1 MLVTIVIN
9 KWWECEPAI
18 SAMLNANASP
28 AGAPWPS
35 VLKSPLPRPN
45 GKFPPFVQPRVVFNY
60 TNFDAEIWC
69 VSDLLND
76 AESYCQSSSS
86 LKAAVLPRIFSPN
99 PTPDLLIAVGTASS
113 ATESPNRNGGVA
125 IGTAVFLHD
134 AHPNGENPLS
144 TWSGPYDQ
152 LITSPI
158 TAKLFSQV
166 ASFDAASAL
175 LHFLPLRRNM
185 TDAPVV
191 TVGFDDVALG
201 TLNVT
206 NYGDYK
212 HKDPETVAA
221 YLKSGKANRAVSV
234 ETTHGLIHLS
244 CPQAPFLFLSSITD
258 RFGYF
263 DGDVSVPALADAQN
277 TASAYN
283 AGVTLRWVLAYLD
296 TTLSA
301 KPPAPC
307 IPQPTPLGEQ

>member
-1 MLVTIVIN
+1 MRVTVVIN

-18 SAMLNANASP
+18 SAMLNGNASP
-28 AGAPWPS
+28 TGAPWPS
-35 VLKSPLPRPN
+35 VLNSPLPRPS
-45 GKFPPFVQPRVVFNY
+45 GKYPPFLKPRALFNY

-86 LKAAVLPRIFSPN
+86 LKAALLPKVFCGG
-99 PTPDLLIAVGTASS
+99 TPDLLIAVGTASS

-144 TWSGPYDQ
+144 NWSGPSDQ

-158 TAKLFSQV
+158 TTKLFSQV

-175 LHFLPLRRNM
+175 LHFMPLRRN
-185 TDAPVV
+185 TSDAPVV

-212 HKDPETVAA
+212 YKDPGTVAA
-221 YLKSGKANRAVSV
+221 YLKSGSANRAVSI
-234 ETTHGLIHLS
+234 ETTHGLIRLS

-263 DGDVSVPALADAQN
+263 DGDVSAPALADAQN
-277 TASAYN
+277 TAAAYN
-283 AGVTLRWVLAYLD
+283 AGVVLRWIFAYLD
-296 TTLSA
+296 TAISV
-301 KPPAPC
+301 KPAAPC
-307 IPQPTPLGEQ
+307 VPQPNPPGQSN